1 MKEGSLSR
9 AYKSVVLIV
18 VVILGLV
25 YAGDLIM
32 PILFSGMIAIL
43 LNPLHD
49 KLISLKLNNGLASF
63 LVVLII
69 SVLLITLL
77 FVLAIQSQEIVQDLP
92 KLMEQSDSIFDI
104 DAMKNRSAYVYQYV
118 QQHISTI
125 EENIDGLKNAGLK
138 LLRQGVIGV
147 RDALLFLILCPI
159 YVFFMLLCKNNIYRF
174 IRSFHPKKENTKE
187 DVIRRVKKS
196 LFRYLRGLAIVMT
209 ISGTL
214 TFIGLYFLGI
224 EYALFLGVLT
234 AVLTPIP
241 YIGVFISAAIPVV
254 LAILTKDNI
263 WYPFG
268 VLLIFGFVQFLEGY
282 VFTPKIMGDSV
293 NINPLMIVLGLII
306 FGSLTGIIGM
316 IMTVPLLAI
325 SKVIIDHYPHLL
337 AWRYLLEDEKSTSP
351 KNNTN

>member
-1 MKEGSLSR
+1 MTESSLSR
-9 AYKSVVLIV
+9 AYKSVMLIV

-43 LNPLHD
+43 LNPFHD
-49 KLISLKLNNGLASF
+49 RLKSLKLNNGLASF

-69 SVLLITLL
+69 SFLLLILL
-77 FVLAIQSQEIVQDLP
+77 FVLAIQSQEIVQDIP
-92 KLMEQSDSIFDI
+92 QLMEQSDSFFDVESL
-104 DAMKNRSAYVYQYV
+104 KNRSAYVYQYM
-118 QQHISTI
+118 QEHMSTI
-125 EENIDGLKNAGLK
+125 EENLDEIKNAGLK
-138 LLRQGVIGV
+138 ILQQGLIGV
-147 RDALLFLILCPI
+147 RDAMLFLILCPI

-174 IRSFHPKKENTKE
+174 IRSYHPKKENAEE

-214 TFIGLYFLGI
+214 TFLGLYFLRI

-234 AVLTPIP
+234 AILTPIP
-241 YIGVFISAAIPVV
+241 YIGVFISAAIPVI
-254 LAILTKDNI
+254 LAVLTKDSI
-263 WYPFG
+263 WYPIG
-268 VLLIFGFVQFLEGY
+268 VLLIFGVVQFLEGY

-325 SKVIIDHYPHLL
+325 SKVIIDHYPHLSP
-337 AWRYLLEDEKSTSP
+337 WRYLLEDERSASV
-351 KNNTN
+351 N